1 MLTPRLVV
9 SMLGCALALS
19 LAACSQQTTAS
30 VYRVHDDPALR
41 AHTQATAQTTS
52 KDPTVGQLWSSFQTS
67 LAAAK
72 SMRIAGTLH
81 IDKKA
86 ATVDLSGT
94 CDGSN
99 GRSAITMDN
108 QNLEVTTVSGT
119 YYVKANGAYWRAH
132 GMAPAQIIEIG
143 SRYLATTDATMGQF
157 NVSSI
162 LGSLK
167 TTEPITDGMGVIAE
181 KSSLTGRPVYLF
193 SVRTRD
199 GRMTIWVDDTA
210 YTLLKLRFESPD
222 GTDELTFSEW
232 NSPVSYQAPP
242 PAQILKI

>member
-1 MLTPRLVV
+1 MRTPRFVV

-30 VYRVHDDPALR
+30 LYRVHDDPALR

-67 LAAAK
+67 LASAK
-72 SMRIAGTLH
+72 SMRIAGTMH
-81 IDKKA
+81 IDKKL

-94 CDGSN
+94 CDGSS
-99 GRSAITMDN
+99 GRSTITMDN
-108 QNLEVTTVSGT
+108 QSLEVTTVSGT
-119 YYVKANGAYWRAH
+119 YYVKANAAFWKAS
-132 GMAPAQIIEIG
+132 GMTPAQINQIG

-162 LGSLK
+162 VGSLK
-167 TTEPITDGMGVIAE
+167 TTQPITDGMGVIAE

-193 SVRTRD
+193 SVSTKD
-199 GRMTIWVDDTA
+199 GRMTIWVTDTA
-210 YTLLKLRFESPD
+210 YTLLKVRFEALE

-232 NSPVSYQAPP
+232 NSPVSFQAPP
-242 PAQILKI
+242 PAQIIKI

>member
-1 MLTPRLVV
+1 MLTPRLAV
-9 SMLGCALALS
+9 SMFGCALALS

-30 VYRVHDDPALR
+30 LYRVHDDPALR

-99 GRSAITMDN
+99 GRSTITMDN

-143 SRYLATTDATMGQF
+143 SRYLATTDAAMGQF

-199 GRMTIWVDDTA
+199 GRMTIWVTDTA
-210 YTLLKLRFESPD
+210 YTLLRLRFESPD

-232 NSPVSYQAPP
+232 NAPVSYQAPP
-242 PAQILKI
+242 PAQIRKI

>member
-1 MLTPRLVV
+1 MLTPRLAV

-30 VYRVHDDPALR
+30 LYRVHDDPALR

-99 GRSAITMDN
+99 GRSTITMDN

-199 GRMTIWVDDTA
+199 GRMTIWVTDTA

>member
-30 VYRVHDDPALR
+30 LYRVHDDPALR

-199 GRMTIWVDDTA
+199 GRMTIWVTDTA
-210 YTLLKLRFESPD
+210 YTLLRLRFESPD
-222 GTDELTFSEW
+222 GTDEFTFSEW

>member
-1 MLTPRLVV
+1 MLTPRLAV
-9 SMLGCALALS
+9 SMFGCALALS

-30 VYRVHDDPALR
+30 LYRVHDDPALR

-99 GRSAITMDN
+99 GRSTITMDN

-143 SRYLATTDATMGQF
+143 SRYLATTDAAMGQF

-193 SVRTRD
+193 SVRTSG
-199 GRMTIWVDDTA
+199 GRMTIWVTDTA
-210 YTLLKLRFESPD
+210 YTLLRLRFESPG

-232 NSPVSYQAPP
+232 NFPVSYQAPP